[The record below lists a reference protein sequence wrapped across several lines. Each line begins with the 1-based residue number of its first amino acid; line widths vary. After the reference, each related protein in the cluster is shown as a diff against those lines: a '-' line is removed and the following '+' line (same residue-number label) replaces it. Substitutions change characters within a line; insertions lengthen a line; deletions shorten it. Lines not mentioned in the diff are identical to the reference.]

1 MLSALKHPWIA
12 TTEDNFLD
20 PEVINPKHGN
30 PLQTR
35 RSDDRTEKIY
45 LVRHE

>member
-1 MLSALKHPWIA
+1 MFSGLKHPWPGIRQDSVLA
-12 TTEDNFLD
+12 

-35 RSDDRTEKIY
+35 SDDRTEK
-45 LVRHE
+45 